1 MSNIDHVQKYR
12 DCAARGLSQAD
23 TARELGVSR
32 EAVRLM
38 TNRHGIKFPPTPR
51 QVSAER
57 AAIVAAA
64 TDLTLGQV
72 ANILGVTRNTVCRL
86 TPAELK
92 HKRPRKPKPAPR
104 AEQIASLAAQ
114 GLTAGEVAQRLGVPQ
129 SSVSRAKKQ
138 YGIVFLCDGRAR
150 S

>member
-38 TNRHGIKFPPTPR
+38 ANKHVIHFSRKSDVRRSF
-51 QVSAER
+51 
-57 AAIVAAA
+57 VAAA
-64 TDLTLGQV
+64 AEGGGLTRREIAEAIGLSLPRVSRLLPAGHQV
-72 ANILGVTRNTVCRL
+72 
-86 TPAELK
+86 
-92 HKRPRKPKPAPR
+92 PRQPLPAPR
-104 AEQIASLAAQ
+104 GEQIAALAAQ
-114 GLTAGEVAQRLGVPQ
+114 GLTVTEVARRLGISQV
-129 SSVSRAKKQ
+129 SVSAAKKRH
-138 YGIVFLCDGRAR
+138 GIVFLRDGRAR